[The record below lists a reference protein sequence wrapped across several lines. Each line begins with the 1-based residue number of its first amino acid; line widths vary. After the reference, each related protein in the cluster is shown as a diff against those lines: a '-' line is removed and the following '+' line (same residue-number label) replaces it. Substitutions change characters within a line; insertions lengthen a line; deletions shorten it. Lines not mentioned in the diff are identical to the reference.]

1 MSSDLNKIF
10 NKNKI
15 DTKITRNNIN
25 KNNIKKKITKY
36 PLSPNISKLKNTNL
50 NFTSRQKTKPFSR
63 SPSMSSSLSNNNI
76 NLSEKIE
83 INEIIKNKN
92 NKNKKNNIIKNNDNN
107 LFKNKLKKIS
117 YDNINKEISRYK
129 EKKNDSISLFD
140 KLYEKLSQKSFREI
154 KPLIFRMKS
163 KRASSYSNLNV
174 IKFEKNYNY
183 KNKIKKG
190 FINNNDI
197 ITSGSINCS
206 LQDELSSEE
215 IHFKA
220 VKYYQDIKK
229 DCEIID

>member
-63 SPSMSSSLSNNNI
+63 SPSMSSSLS
-76 NLSEKIE
+76 
-83 INEIIKNKN
+83 
-92 NKNKKNNIIKNNDNN
+92 NNIIKNNDNN